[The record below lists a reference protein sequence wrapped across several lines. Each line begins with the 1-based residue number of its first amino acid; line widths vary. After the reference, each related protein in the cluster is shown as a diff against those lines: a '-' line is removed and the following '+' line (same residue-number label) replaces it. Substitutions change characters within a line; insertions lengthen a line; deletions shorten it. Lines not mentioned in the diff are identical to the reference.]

1 MAAEG
6 GGEAVC
12 DVLHVA
18 ARLLYPNPVCLLGT
32 VSPEGVPNFM
42 TVSWLTCIDN
52 DGSVF
57 LSVNERR
64 CSAANLLASRRLSL
78 SVAVDGMQS
87 LLVAVGSCHGPQDG
101 APKSEALGIECCLP
115 GWMGEWAAD
124 SGPPAAVCGA
134 AHLVVDVA
142 AVDTLAGHHRITG
155 TISGAWVR
163 RSMWAGRTYAIAGEG
178 GGKEPAELA
187 VCPHDEAE
195 GDASPRGLLTFL
207 GSRRFG
213 VVRPAAA
220 PRKPGSDKR
229 C

>member
-1 MAAEG
+1 MAAAA

-32 VSPEGVPNFM
+32 VGPGGIPNFM

-64 CSAANLLASRRLSL
+64 CSAANLLASRRLCL

-87 LLVAVGSCHGPQDG
+87 LLVAVGSCHGAQEG
-101 APKSEALGIECCLP
+101 LPKSEALGIDCCLP
-115 GWMGEWAAD
+115 GWAGEWAAEG
-124 SGPPAAVCGA
+124 GPPAAVCGA
-134 AHLVVDVA
+134 AHVVVEVA
-142 AVDTLAGHHRITG
+142 SVDTQAGHHRIVG
-155 TISGAWVR
+155 TIAGAWVR
-163 RSMWAGRTYAIAGEG
+163 RSMWAGRTYAVAAEG
-178 GGKEPAELA
+178 GHSDASEL
-187 VCPHDEAE
+187 CGSPHDEAA
-195 GDASPRGLLTFL
+195 DAQPRGLLTFL

-229 C
+229 A